1 MFRNSIVPITAGV
14 MLALAGSA
22 QAAGTRTTTFP
33 VTATVA
39 SNCLIDSA
47 STMAFGNYDG
57 SAPIDSTSAIAVRCS
72 KNAPYTIALNGGGAA
87 SIAPRKMSFGTE
99 TLEYN
104 LFSDAGR
111 STVWGST
118 VGTNTVGGT
127 GSGLNSAITHTVYGR
142 LFDNANNQAAA
153 VGAYSDT
160 IQVTIAY

>member
-57 SAPIDSTSAIAVRCS
+57 SAQIDSTSAIAVRCS
-72 KNAPYTIALNGGGAA
+72 KNAPYTIALNDGGAG

-104 LFSDAGR
+104 LYSDTNR
-111 STVWGST
+111 TSVWGST
-118 VGTNTVGGT
+118 GGTNTSGGT
-127 GSGLNSAITHTVYGR
+127 GTGLANALTHTVYGR
-142 LFDNANNQAAA
+142 LFNNVNNQAAA

-160 IQVTIAY
+160 ITVTVTY

>member
-47 STMAFGNYDG
+47 SAMAFGDYDG
-57 SAPIDSTSAIAVRCS
+57 SAVVDSTSTIAVRCS
-72 KNAPYTIALNGGGAA
+72 KNAPFTIALSDGGAG
-87 SIAPRKMSFGTE
+87 SIAPRKMSFGLE

-111 STVWGST
+111 LSVWGSS
-118 VGTNTVGGT
+118 VGTNTVPGT
-127 GSGLNSAITHTVYGR
+127 GTGLANVLTRTVYGR
-142 LFDNANNQAAA
+142 VLNSVANQAAA
-153 VGAYSDT
+153 VGNYTDT
-160 IQVTIAY
+160 ITVTVAY

>member
-1 MFRNSIVPITAGV
+1 MFRNSIIPITAGV

-39 SNCLIDSA
+39 SNCIIDSA

-57 SAPIDSTSAIAVRCS
+57 SAQIDSTSAIAVRCS
-72 KNAPYTIALNGGGAA
+72 KNAPYTVALSAGGAGG
-87 SIAPRKMSFGTE
+87 IAPRKMSFGTE

-127 GSGLNSAITHTVYGR
+127 GSGLNSPFTHTVYGR

-160 IQVTIAY
+160 ITVTVAY

>member
-22 QAAGTRTTTFP
+22 QAAGSKNTTFP

-39 SNCLIDSA
+39 SNCLINSA
-47 STMAFGNYDG
+47 SAMAFGNYDG
-57 SAPIDSTSAIAVRCS
+57 TADVDSTSTIVVRCS
-72 KNAPYTIALNGGGAA
+72 KGAPYTIALNGGGAG

-104 LFSDAGR
+104 LFSDASR
-111 STVWGST
+111 SSVWGST
-118 VGTNTVGGT
+118 VGTNTVGANGT
-127 GSGLNSAITHTVYGR
+127 GLANALSHTVYGR

-160 IQVTIAY
+160 IQVTVAY

>member
-39 SNCLIDSA
+39 SNCLINSA
-47 STMAFGNYDG
+47 SAMAFGNYDG
-57 SAPIDSTSAIAVRCS
+57 SGVVDATSSIVVRCS
-72 KNAPYTIALNGGGAA
+72 KNAGYTVALDGGTTNGF
-87 SIAPRKMSFGTE
+87 APRKLSFGGE
-99 TLEYN
+99 RLEYN
-104 LFSDAGR
+104 LFSDAGHT
-111 STVWGST
+111 SVWGDT
-118 VGTNTVGGT
+118 VGVNTVADT
-127 GSGLNSAITHTVYGR
+127 GSGLNSVKTHTVYGR

-160 IQVTIAY
+160 ITVTVAY